1 MAAFFRRAFSA
12 VRPSLFGSPRTTRV
26 PKNAPSRDIHAA
38 VSIGMQHT
46 FQQDEM
52 HASCWKTYFYVGATA
67 SVLAWQTYSMFAHP
81 ALCMTREL
89 EPPPVVHPP
98 PGVVSWD
105 LAMPGSS
112 KPTGDHLTFVK
123 AHYWKLENSE
133 VLGKSQ
139 LNKGG
144 NFRVV
149 CKQCGK
155 GPVVWP
161 TTRLKAHVAG
171 KLPVKP

>member
-1 MAAFFRRAFSA
+1 MAAIFRRALSA
-12 VRPSLFGSPRTTRV
+12 VRPTLFRSPRTTCV
-26 PKNAPSRDIHAA
+26 PKNAPCTHLHAP

-46 FQQDEM
+46 FQQEEM

-67 SVLAWQTYSMFAHP
+67 SVLAWQTYSMFSHP

-89 EPPPVVHPP
+89 EAPPVVQPP
-98 PGVVSWD
+98 PGIVGWD
-105 LAMPGSS
+105 APMPGSS
-112 KPTGDHLTFVK
+112 KPSGDHLTFVK
-123 AHYWKLENSE
+123 AHFWKLENAE
-133 VLGKSQ
+133 DGGRSQ